1 MLGDRDV
8 RRIIEKAI
16 DKIYDESKQNVDKD
30 NPERIHAFEVSH
42 CTRLSYY
49 DRKDPLPDDNAE
61 TISILM
67 KNSIRRLFNNIH
79 GEYKVNNLTLEVTAD
94 MIIND
99 EFVVRFEIVPSL
111 PEIPHPQDLLYVN
124 ACLFSFN
131 KNDGILI
138 YISGEGKDVE
148 FSITKNNR
156 MFEEII
162 RRARILSTLLKENK
176 VPIIEPCDLCLR
188 CKYYERCYSRERK
201 TPSSSLE
208 NLLSLGLG
216 KKKSN

>member
-8 RRIIEKAI
+8 RRIIEKTI
-16 DKIYDESKQNVDKD
+16 DKIYDESNQNVDKE
-30 NPERIHAFEVSH
+30 NHERIHAFEVSH

-49 DRKDPLPDDNAE
+49 DRKDPLPADNAE

-67 KNSIRRLFNNIH
+67 KNSIRRLLDNIH

-111 PEIPHPQDLLYVN
+111 PEIPHPRDLLYVN

-138 YISGEGKDVE
+138 YITGEGKDVE

-201 TPSSSLE
+201 NPSSSLE

-216 KKKSN
+216 KKRSN